1 MKKLFLALSI
11 ITIYTLPNTAHSKQA
26 EGFSEFLQ
34 QISREA
40 QQKGIRNETITKA
53 LAATKFVP
61 EAIKLDKS
69 QPEFRKNFYAYRSKV
84 INQTRVNKARAE
96 LAKNYKALSQV
107 EKYFGVE
114 KEFIVALWAIESNF
128 GENMGGYF
136 LPSVLATLA
145 FEGRRHD
152 FFKTELFNALKI
164 LDQGHISQANFVGSW
179 AGAMGQ
185 CQFMPSSFL
194 SFAADGDNDGRKD
207 IWRNKNDVFASAANY
222 LSQKGWQ
229 KNQPYGR
236 VVLLP
241 NNFSYRNLTPEKTF
255 TVAQLN
261 KMGVREFNGEKLK
274 GAKNQ
279 TASIIDL
286 TISDTGANAGEKRY
300 LIIFNNYKT
309 ILKWNKSS
317 YFATSVGILAE
328 LIKQ

>member
-1 MKKLFLALSI
+1 MKKLLLLSAI
-11 ITIYTLPNTAHSKQA
+11 IFITLPNTAHSKQA

-34 QISREA
+34 QISIEA
-40 QQKGIRNETITKA
+40 QKQGIRNETITKA
-53 LAATKFVP
+53 IAAIKFVP

-69 QPEFRKNFYAYRSKV
+69 QPEFRKNFYNYRSKV
-84 INQTRVNKARAE
+84 LNQTRLNRAKAE
-96 LAKNYKALSQV
+96 LAKNYKVLSQV
-107 EKYFGVE
+107 EEYFGVD

-128 GENMGGYF
+128 GENMGGYY

-152 FFKTELFNALKI
+152 FFKAELLNALKI
-164 LDQGHISQANFVGSW
+164 LDAGHISQENFVGSW

-194 SFAADGDNDGRKD
+194 KFATDYDNDGKKD
-207 IWRNKNDVFASAANY
+207 IWQNKLDVFASIANY
-222 LSQKGWQ
+222 LNQYGWQ
-229 KNQPYGR
+229 KNGIYGR

-241 NNFSYRNLTPEKTF
+241 NNFSYRNLSPEKTF
-255 TVAQLN
+255 TISQLR

-274 GAKNQ
+274 GALNQ

-286 TISDTGANAGEKRY
+286 TISDSGANAGEKRY
-300 LIIFNNYKT
+300 VIIFNNYKT